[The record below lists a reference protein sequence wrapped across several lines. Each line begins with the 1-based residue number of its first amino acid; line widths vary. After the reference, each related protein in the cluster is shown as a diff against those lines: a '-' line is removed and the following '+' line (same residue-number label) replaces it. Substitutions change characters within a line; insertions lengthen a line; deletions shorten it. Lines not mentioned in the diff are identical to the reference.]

1 MMLLPFKAQDF
12 KEHRQTTLQPFYTR
26 VCVCVCVCVCVENG
40 ELQCE
45 VGVMLAIQANKVIGK
60 FGLRSYDLSR

>member
-12 KEHRQTTLQPFYTR
+12 KDHHQTTLQPFYTR
-26 VCVCVCVCVCVENG
+26 VCVCVCVCVCICVENG

-45 VGVMLAIQANKVIGK
+45 VGVMLTIQANKVIGK
-60 FGLRSYDLSR
+60 FGLQEL

>member
-1 MMLLPFKAQDF
+1 MFLIGSSILEREVYMMLLPFKAQDF

-45 VGVMLAIQANKVIGK
+45 VGVMLAI
-60 FGLRSYDLSR
+60 

>member
-12 KEHRQTTLQPFYTR
+12 KEHHQTTLQPFIL
-26 VCVCVCVCVCVENG
+26 VCVCVCVENG

-45 VGVMLAIQANKVIGK
+45 VGVMLTI
-60 FGLRSYDLSR
+60 